1 MSATTRDSED
11 KLKSPNTPPTHSQ
24 FSVSTQPPLQLNY
37 ASPPPVSVPTSQL
50 SLSVDDHERRRR
62 NVRESRIILP
72 DEAARYIQAQQQQ
85 ESPIPSPRP
94 RLAEL
99 LRAQEHPD
107 SIEGSLGPAMAIQ
120 QESTRPTSSSCTQ
133 STDEG
138 SLGSDWKS
146 SQICGVF

>member
-1 MSATTRDSED
+1 MSATTGDSED

-37 ASPPPVSVPTSQL
+37 APPPPVSVPTSQP

-72 DEAARYIQAQQQQ
+72 DEAARYIQAQQQ
-85 ESPIPSPRP
+85 ESLIPSPRP

-99 LRAQEHPD
+99 LQAQEHPD
-107 SIEGSLGPAMAIQ
+107 SIEGSLEPATAVQ
-120 QESTRPTSSSCTQ
+120 QESTRPTSSSRTQ
-133 STDEG
+133 STDED